1 MSGQCKVYG
10 DLARKFT
17 DLTDE
22 DTLAQLFT
30 EVLARRDQLDKE
42 E

>member
-10 DLARKFT
+10 DLSRKLS
-17 DLTDE
+17 DLTDD
-22 DTLAQLFT
+22 DTLVQLFT